1 MTERERETEVGS
13 TFRFIFLFCILF
25 QTNVAKDKQEFSLC
39 CILCRVLL
47 RDAVRCGVRSAEQY
61 ERSLCLSRK

>member
-1 MTERERETEVGS
+1 MIVRERQKLTS
-13 TFRFIFLFCILF
+13 CFIFLFCILF

-61 ERSLCLSRK
+61 ERSLILSRE

>member
-1 MTERERETEVGS
+1 MRERQKLTS
-13 TFRFIFLFCILF
+13 RFIFCLHVVFF

-47 RDAVRCGVRSAEQY
+47 RDAVRCGAAQR
-61 ERSLCLSRK
+61 RTI

>member
-1 MTERERETEVGS
+1 MRERQKLTS
-13 TFRFIFLFCILF
+13 RFIFPVLHVVS
-25 QTNVAKDKQEFSLC
+25 NVAKDKQEFSLC